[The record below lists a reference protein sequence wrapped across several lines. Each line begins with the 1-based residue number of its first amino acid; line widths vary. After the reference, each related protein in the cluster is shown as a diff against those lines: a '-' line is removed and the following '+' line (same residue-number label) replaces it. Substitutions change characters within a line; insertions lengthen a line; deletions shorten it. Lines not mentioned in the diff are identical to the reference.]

1 VFFTTGLLDIWAG
14 ELPLSQVV
22 SPRGGSLEFPSAD
35 NESADCPHPGENEDA
50 ARLDLV
56 ILVLGILPLRVFGQ
70 MTTGTILGT
79 VNDPTGAGVPG
90 AKVTITNL
98 STQISVA
105 VQADAGGSYVVP
117 TLIPGTYEV
126 TVEKEGFKRTTQT
139 GITLQ
144 VDQKARVDLTLQ
156 LGAVTQ
162 TVQVSAEAALVKTES
177 SEQGQVITAQQVVG
191 LPLNVRNFAQLV
203 SLNTGAVPN
212 PGGLGG
218 NINPDNPQ
226 GISDTNVN
234 GIQSDANN
242 WQIDGISDNEA
253 FFSILSVNPSIDA
266 IQEFKVSN
274 NDYAAEFGRAGGANV
289 QIAIKSGTNSY
300 HGVAFEFLRNSSLD
314 ASDFFT
320 NKAGGKIPP
329 FKQNQF
335 GANLGG
341 PIKKDRTFF
350 FGDYEGYR
358 SRLGETELETIPSV
372 LQRQGIFTESGNPVI
387 YNPFDIDPLTNHPR
401 PFANNTIPQS
411 LIDKASANVMAL
423 LPQPN
428 VTAPIG
434 QPNFAGTHSIAHDV
448 DNFDVRVDHRI
459 SDKDQFFVRYSYLST
474 LLNNPPF
481 LGTVLGGDPYL
492 AALANTR
499 NQNGVIS
506 DIHSFSPRTINEFR
520 FGINRVR
527 TDWTPLDQNLKTSDQ
542 VGIPGIN
549 DFCGFCG
556 GLARIQISGLN
567 ALGHT
572 PFAPTFRHDTIFQ
585 WVDNV
590 TFIRGKHTI
599 KAGTDIRR
607 IRADLYQTANPI
619 GEFDFDERF
628 TSDLGAASTGFGLA
642 SFLLGNYEF
651 AGRAAMPGYP
661 SNRGNQLFFF
671 GQDDFKVNEKLT
683 LNLGLRYEYYSP
695 IVDAHNNLSQFDLKT
710 GDILLACIATTCS
723 GGVKPDRGDWSPHVG
738 FAYSPDRGK
747 TALRGGFGISYFS
760 PGFGG
765 QMGTL
770 NDNFPFV
777 QGQGLTPANSL
788 RVSPTNPVLS
798 GGLPPL
804 PAVETRPG
812 APPGHLIPTGG
823 ASGGGFSS
831 VFFMDEVLKM
841 TRVYQWSLD
850 VQRSL
855 TGNLLVDAA
864 YVGNSANHLFL
875 NIPGNY
881 PEPGVV
887 TSTGLSLQQ
896 ARPYYSVDPDLA
908 AFTKRLNAGN
918 STYHS
923 FQLKVEKR
931 FGSGLSFLTSYTVSK
946 VLSVGY
952 NFVDSDH
959 YMTGKSPSG
968 FDTPQRL
975 VFSYLYE
982 LPFGRQKHW
991 GQSWNGATNAF
1002 LGGWQV
1008 NGITTYMTGFS
1019 FTPTI
1024 TSNLDNGNSNNPNRV
1039 CSGAVSNPTI
1049 DRWFDPSCFVTPPAN
1064 VFGNMGF
1071 NILRGPGYRNWDLG
1085 LLKNFTFKEPR
1096 YLQFRAEF
1104 FNMPNN
1110 VNFGQP
1116 NSFLC
1121 SGACSVGTITSLATG
1136 SHSRQIQF
1144 ALKFYF

>member
-1 VFFTTGLLDIWAG
+1 MKKEVTMKLTETRKKVCRKATISFVLACLAVFVMATA
-14 ELPLSQVV
+14 
-22 SPRGGSLEFPSAD
+22 PRPISA
-35 NESADCPHPGENEDA
+35 
-50 ARLDLV
+50 
-56 ILVLGILPLRVFGQ
+56 Q

-79 VNDPTGAGVPG
+79 VSDPSGAAMPG
-90 AKVTITNL
+90 TRVTITNL
-98 STQISVA
+98 GTKISQT
-105 VQADAGGSYVVP
+105 VQTDTGGSYVVP

-126 TVEKEGFKRTTQT
+126 TAEKEGFKRTTQT

-162 TVQVSAEAALVKTES
+162 SIEVSAEAPLVKTES
-177 SEQGQVITAQQVVG
+177 SEQSQVITSQQIVG

-218 NINPDNPQ
+218 YISGDNPQ

-234 GIQSDANN
+234 GIQADANN
-242 WQIDGISDNEA
+242 WQIDGITDNEA

-266 IQEFKVSN
+266 IQEFKVSTS
-274 NDYAAEFGRAGGANV
+274 DYAAEFGRAGGANV
-289 QIAIKSGTNSY
+289 QIAIKSGTNSF
-300 HGVAFEFLRNSSLD
+300 HGVAFEFLRNSKLD

-358 SRLGETELETIPSV
+358 SRLGETALLTIPSM

-387 YNPFDIDPLTNHPR
+387 YNPFDIDPATNQPR
-401 PFANNTIPQS
+401 PFTNNTIPQN
-411 LIDKASANVMAL
+411 LINSAAANVMAL
-423 LPQPN
+423 LPPPN
-428 VTAPIG
+428 LTAPIG
-434 QPNFAGTHSIAHDV
+434 QPNFAGSHSVAHNV
-448 DNFDVRVDHRI
+448 DNFDVRIDHRI
-459 SDKDQFFVRYSYLST
+459 SDKDQFFTRYSYLST
-474 LLNNPPF
+474 LLENPAF
-481 LGTVLGGDPYL
+481 LGTVIGGDPFL
-492 AALANTR
+492 ASLANTR

-549 DFCGFCG
+549 SFCGFCG
-556 GLARIQISGLN
+556 GLARIVISGMN

-599 KAGTDIRR
+599 KTGADIRR
-607 IRADLYQTANPI
+607 IRAELYQTANPI

-628 TSDLGAASTGFGLA
+628 TSNLGAAGTGFGVA

-651 AGRAAMPGYP
+651 AGRAAMEGYP

-671 GQDDFKVNEKLT
+671 GQDDYKVNEKLT

-695 IVDAHNNLSQFDLKT
+695 ITDAHNSLSQFDLAT
-710 GDILLACIATTCS
+710 GDILLACVATTCS
-723 GGVKPDRGDWSPHVG
+723 GGVKPDRKDWAPRVG

-747 TALRGGFGISYFS
+747 TAIRGGFGISYFS

-770 NDNFPFV
+770 NDSFPFV

-788 RVSPTNPVLS
+788 RVSPTDPLLS
-798 GGLPPL
+798 DGLPPL
-804 PAVETRPG
+804 PPVENRPG
-812 APPGHLIPTGG
+812 APAGHLIPTGG

-831 VFFMDEVLKM
+831 VFYMDEVLKM
-841 TRVYQWSLD
+841 TRIYQWSFD
-850 VQRSL
+850 IQRSL
-855 TGNLLVDAA
+855 TPNLLVDAA

-875 NIPGNY
+875 GIPGNY
-881 PEPGVV
+881 PEPGDDP
-887 TSTGLSLQQ
+887 TGLLSLQQ
-896 ARPYYSVDPDLA
+896 RRPYYGVDPDLA
-908 AFTKRLNAGN
+908 GFSKRLNAGN
-918 STYHS
+918 SHYHS

-931 FGSGLSFLTSYTVSK
+931 FSSGLSFLTSYTASK

-952 NFVDSDH
+952 NYVDPDH
-959 YMTGKSPSG
+959 YMNGKSPSG

-991 GQSWNGATNAF
+991 GRSWNRASDAF
-1002 LGGWQV
+1002 LGDWQV
-1008 NGITTYMTGFS
+1008 NGVTTYMTGFP
-1019 FTPTI
+1019 FTPSI
-1024 TSNLDNGNSNNPNRV
+1024 TSTLDNGNGNVPNRT
-1039 CSGAVSNPTI
+1039 CSGRVPSPTI
-1049 DRWFDPSCFVTPPAN
+1049 NGWFDPSCFVAPPTN

-1071 NILRGPGYRNWDLG
+1071 GILRGPGSRNWDLA
-1085 LLKNFTFKEPR
+1085 LLKNFRFKESR

-1104 FNMPNN
+1104 FNLPNN

-1116 NSFLC
+1116 NAFLC
-1121 SGACSVGTITSLATG
+1121 GGACGEGTINGLATG
-1136 SHSRQIQF
+1136 SRPRQIQF